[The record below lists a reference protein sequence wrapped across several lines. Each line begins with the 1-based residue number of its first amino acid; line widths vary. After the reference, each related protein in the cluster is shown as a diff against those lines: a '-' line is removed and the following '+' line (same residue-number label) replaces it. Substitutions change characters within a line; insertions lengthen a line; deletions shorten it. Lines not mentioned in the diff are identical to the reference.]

1 MYQSSAGQG
10 GVPGQSPQLKSS
22 SMRVSAPPS
31 ASSVPAASPPS
42 NLTMLKN
49 SGLHQQQA
57 KALQALSSPNHQ
69 SQSMSSSK
77 MGPSLTNL
85 STGGAGD
92 ISRSSNAPVPSG
104 SPSNSVSKS
113 TGGSPPASGS
123 AKGGQSAM
131 QLSSPQQQSTKNS
144 ASSSGSK
151 PTPTNHYS
159 SMPMPSILGQQ
170 PNMANS
176 GGKQQ
181 SHGASLKQQPFPPQ
195 GHFFISNAYTP
206 QGAGGLYQK
215 RPGEKT
221 QQQVAHQQTSGSSA
235 MLSLSPGSMSIS
247 TAAIPADAGKALA
260 AAAASNNMKA
270 LHPTPSGFMHL
281 ATAGQSASGSPHSHM
296 SAGQLTFGAMP
307 MPVKPT
313 SDQKPAA
320 GNGPIS
326 FFLL

>member
-1 MYQSSAGQG
+1 MYPSSAAQG
-10 GVPGQSPQLKSS
+10 GVPGQSPQMKAS

-31 ASSVPAASPPS
+31 AASVPAASSPS
-42 NLTMLKN
+42 NLIMMKN
-49 SGLHQQQA
+49 SSLHQQQQA
-57 KALQALSSPNHQ
+57 KALQALSTPNHQ
-69 SQSMSSSK
+69 SQSMGSSK

-92 ISRSSNAPVPSG
+92 MSRSSNAPVPSG

-123 AKGGQSAM
+123 AKGGQSAV
-131 QLSSPQQQSTKNS
+131 QLSSPQQQASKNS
-144 ASSSGSK
+144 ASTSGSK
-151 PTPTNHYS
+151 STPTNHYS

-181 SHGASLKQQPFPPQ
+181 SQMKQQPFPQ
-195 GHFFISNAYTP
+195 GGHFFISNAYAP
-206 QGAGGLYQK
+206 QGPGGLYQK
-215 RPGEKT
+215 RPADKT
-221 QQQVAHQQTSGSSA
+221 QQQVPHQQTSGSSA
-235 MLSLSPGSMSIS
+235 MLSLSSGSMSIS

-260 AAAASNNMKA
+260 AAAASNNMKG
-270 LHPTPSGFMHL
+270 LHPTPGGFMHL
-281 ATAGQSASGSPHSHM
+281 TTAGQSAGGSPHSHM
-296 SAGQLTFGAMP
+296 SAAQLTFGAMP

-320 GNGPIS
+320 GK
-326 FFLL
+326 